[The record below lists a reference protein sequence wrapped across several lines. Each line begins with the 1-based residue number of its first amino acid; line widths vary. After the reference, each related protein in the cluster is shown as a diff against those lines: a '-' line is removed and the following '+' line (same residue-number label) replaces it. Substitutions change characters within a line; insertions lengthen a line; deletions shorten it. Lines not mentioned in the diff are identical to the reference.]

1 MAMFCHANRVGWG
14 LAEDIARER
23 DEVTRLWRIV
33 ARVGSDDGVALAQAG
48 WAVAYI
54 LRDLSSAKRLID
66 RAIELNPNLA
76 NAWNCNGWVNLWL
89 GNPAIALEQLHRAY
103 RLDPTPTNNS
113 GITGLAHACFFLDQ
127 FEEALVHAEQVLGRS
142 PEAHPGLRIGAAS
155 AAFAGRTDL
164 AHHLGA
170 RLQALDPT
178 FGISRLSEYLGPY
191 QRPEFVEKYA
201 KGLRL
206 AGLPEVSS
214 VTTRSD

>member
-1 MAMFCHANRVGWG
+1 MFCHANRVGWG

-23 DEVTRLWRIV
+23 DEITRLWRIV
-33 ARVGSDDGVALAQAG
+33 ARVGNDDGVALAQAG

-76 NAWNCNGWVNLWL
+76 NAWNTNGWVNLWL

-103 RLDPTPTNNS
+103 RLDPTPIPIIP
-113 GITGLAHACFFLDQ
+113 ITGLAHACFFLDQ
-127 FEEALVHAEQVLGRS
+127 YEEALVHAEQVLSRS
-142 PEAHPGLRIGAAS
+142 PDAHPGLRIGAAS

-178 FGISRLSEYLGPY
+178 FSISRLREYLGPY
-191 QRPEFVEKYA
+191 QRPEFVGKYA
-201 KGLRL
+201 EGLRL

-214 VTTRSD
+214 ATTRSD